1 MVACLYP
8 RRAPRPQGRMP
19 RSLRN
24 LRNNELRLFGV
35 LTVVGDRASPTMGF
49 LGEWGAGCTEPWR
62 VVRSN
67 EVPFVR
73 AVHTKFSLGTKL
85 SA

>member
-1 MVACLYP
+1 M
-8 RRAPRPQGRMP
+8 
-19 RSLRN
+19 
-24 LRNNELRLFGV
+24 
-35 LTVVGDRASPTMGF
+35 VGDRASPTMGF

-67 EVPFVR
+67 EIPFVR
-73 AVHTKFSLGTKL
+73 VVHTKFSLGTKL